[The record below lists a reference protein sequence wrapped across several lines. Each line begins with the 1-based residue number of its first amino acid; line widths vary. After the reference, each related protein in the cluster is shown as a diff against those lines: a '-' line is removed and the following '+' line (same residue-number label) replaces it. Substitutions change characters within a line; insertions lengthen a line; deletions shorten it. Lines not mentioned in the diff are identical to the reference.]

1 MEIKNLK
8 EALSRIEELEKE
20 NAELKEENEKLR
32 NRNLGGR
39 KKHVDAWMAAY
50 RDFAVKYEKGM
61 SVVDIVNQGEISRR
75 TAYRYLAYY
84 RKMECEGNKSAHQNT
99 PNMSNETKQM
109 CPTKRAR

>member
-1 MEIKNLK
+1 
-8 EALSRIEELEKE
+8 
-20 NAELKEENEKLR
+20 
-32 NRNLGGR
+32 
-39 KKHVDAWMAAY
+39 
-50 RDFAVKYEKGM
+50 M